1 MTVETQA
8 PWPPHF
14 VNGYLTRELKRFNII
29 PPQQTGF
36 SAFIPVGP
44 NDIDSLY
51 KEFVGSELPTLIL
64 YEKLA
69 RFRSGPFYR
78 NKREQIM
85 YNITGTLQN
94 VMDASR
100 VILAALDREDASAQ
114 DVNKWMVDDWSNT
127 DIPKNVFFHRFKAFQ
142 IDETRDLLELS
153 SVKTLYKAKVIVEY
167 DYHTKDPIDSFY
179 D

>member
-1 MTVETQA
+1 MQTDIHA

-14 VNGYLTRELKRFNII
+14 VNGYLESQLKRFEII
-29 PPQQTGF
+29 PPTQTF

-44 NDIDSLY
+44 NSVDELY
-51 KEFVGSELPTLIL
+51 KEFIGDLPTIIL

-85 YNITGTLQN
+85 YNITGKLED

-100 VILAALDREDASAQ
+100 VIQAALDREDASAQ
-114 DVNKWMVDDWSNT
+114 DVNKWIITDWSNE
-127 DIPKNVFFHRFKAFQ
+127 DIPNNVFFHRFKAFQ

-153 SVKTLYKAKVIVEY
+153 SVRTLYKAKVIVEY
-167 DYHTKDPIDSFY
+167 DYHTKDPLDAFY